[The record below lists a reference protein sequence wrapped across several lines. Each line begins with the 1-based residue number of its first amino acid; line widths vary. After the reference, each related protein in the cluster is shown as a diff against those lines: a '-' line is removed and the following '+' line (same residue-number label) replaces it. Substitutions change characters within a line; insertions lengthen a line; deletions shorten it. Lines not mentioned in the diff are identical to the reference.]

1 VSTDVT
7 ARLLALLDDELAS
20 ATDLRRLLHARPEL
34 GHRETRTAAL
44 VADALGAPA
53 ERIVGTG
60 LLVRVGEGTDPV
72 VVRSE
77 LDGLPIDERTG
88 VDFASEN
95 GCMHACGHDVHMSA
109 LVALTRAVVR
119 LGDARPAPFWAVFQP
134 SEEAH
139 PLGAELIVEAGVLD
153 GARAIVAA
161 HVHPGIPWGS
171 IGADPGA
178 VNAAADSLVFRIIG
192 SPGHGAYPHLGRDP
206 VLAMAE
212 VIVGL
217 HALVGR
223 RIDPLHPAVV
233 NVGAVHAGE
242 AANVIPPHA
251 DARATLRT
259 LDDGDRVT
267 LRDAARTLIE
277 GICSAH
283 GCPVEIV
290 IEPGEPLLAND
301 PAITASV
308 RALLPRAGFELAAPW
323 RSCGSDDFSFFRSV
337 APTLMAFVGLE
348 GAPGFATLPLH
359 HPEFLP
365 PDAAVGA
372 VARTLAMAYLG
383 ASSAE

>member
-1 VSTDVT
+1 
-7 ARLLALLDDELAS
+7 LLDDELVA
-20 ATDLRRLLHARPEL
+20 ATSLRRELHTQPEL
-34 GHRETRTAAL
+34 GHRETATAAL
-44 VADALGAPA
+44 VAGALGAPA
-53 ERIVGTG
+53 EPIVGTG
-60 LLVRVGEGTDPV
+60 LLARIGEGASPV

-77 LDGLPIDERTG
+77 LDGLPIEERTG
-88 VDFASEN
+88 VEFASAN
-95 GCMHACGHDVHMSA
+95 GLMHACGHDVHMAA
-109 LVALTRAVVR
+109 LVALTRAVIR
-119 LGDARPAPFWAVFQP
+119 LGDDRPAPFWAVFQP

-139 PLGAELIVEAGVLD
+139 PLGAEMIVESGVLD

-161 HVHPGIPWGS
+161 HVHPGIAWGS

-178 VNAAADSLVFRIIG
+178 VNAAADSLVFRIFG
-192 SPGHGAYPHLGRDP
+192 SPGHGAYPHLARDP
-206 VLAMAE
+206 ILAMAQA
-212 VIVGL
+212 IVGL
-217 HALVGR
+217 HSLVGR

-242 AANVIPPHA
+242 AANVIPA
-251 DARATLRT
+251 VAEARATLRT
-259 LDDGDRVT
+259 LDDGDRTT
-267 LRDAARTLIE
+267 LREAARTLIE
-277 GICSAH
+277 GTGAAH

-323 RSCGSDDFSFFRSV
+323 RSCGSDDFSFFSSV
-337 APTLMAFVGLE
+337 APMLMAFVGLE
-348 GAPGFATLPLH
+348 GAPGFGTRPLH

-383 ASSAE
+383 ACDTPG